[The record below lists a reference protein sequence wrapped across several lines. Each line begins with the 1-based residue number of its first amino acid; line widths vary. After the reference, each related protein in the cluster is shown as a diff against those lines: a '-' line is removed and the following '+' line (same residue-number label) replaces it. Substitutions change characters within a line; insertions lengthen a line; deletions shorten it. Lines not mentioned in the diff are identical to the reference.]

1 MEIDDLDDLSYD
13 VEQDGQLVRRQ
24 LDRRVVEH
32 RGWATAIYLYQELD
46 PRTETWRP
54 ARAAVVRFRR
64 QHDRWRKH
72 AAITIGSA
80 AVAEALASALAGWF
94 GEAGPAALTDDDDA

>member
-1 MEIDDLDDLSYD
+1 MDLADLDELSYD
-13 VEQDGQLVRRQ
+13 LEEDGRLIRRQ

-32 RGWATAIYLYQELD
+32 RGWATVVVLYQELD
-46 PRTETWRP
+46 ARTDAWRP
-54 ARAAVVRFRR
+54 PRAVVMRFRR

-80 AVAEALASALAGWF
+80 AVGEAIALALTAWF
-94 GEAGPAALTDDDDA
+94 QPGGPAAASDDEA